1 MSDSYTADKMAK
13 DYIKLREVIKEKEE
27 DIKKLKG
34 IQEKITDKMLELC
47 ADQNL
52 DSVKTPF
59 GTISRR
65 VHSSFWTS
73 DWEQMHQF
81 IKENDAFHL
90 LERRIH
96 NSNMKEFLE
105 DNPDKLPV
113 GLQSDRKFV
122 ISVRKPT
129 SK

>member
-1 MSDSYTADKMAK
+1 MSDSHTADKMAK
-13 DYIKLREVIKEKEE
+13 DYIKLREAIREKEE

-47 ADQNL
+47 AEQNV
-52 DSVKTPF
+52 DSLKTEF